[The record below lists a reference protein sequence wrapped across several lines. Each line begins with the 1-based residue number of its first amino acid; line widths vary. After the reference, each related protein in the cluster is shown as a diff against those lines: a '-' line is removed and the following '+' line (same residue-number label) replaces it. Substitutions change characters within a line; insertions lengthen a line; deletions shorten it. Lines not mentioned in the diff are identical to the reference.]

1 MIKQPRIFFWRKLKH
16 SCVIDLRM
24 KWHWG
29 LWALLI
35 SLFCVRAAEVQK
47 HGLSFEHWVA
57 DTFFEGYRP
66 QEMTQKWDI
75 PALFNKDYGGVPV
88 NPKATKF
95 GTAVGMG
102 DALRQYDI
110 KEPFLLIVGF
120 WKQVG
125 DTKVFVQSF
134 VKEITPEK
142 WHSLWGKVTREELE
156 ALDRLVKDH
165 ALSIPEARREAL
177 KIKSQPPFS
186 EAVIQ
191 VNPKI
196 DRAQRRLQC
205 SIPYKQLFKALA
217 PGVDFGEQETATVF
231 GKAIPAV
238 EESQARQFREK

>member
-1 MIKQPRIFFWRKLKH
+1 MRNFLII
-16 SCVIDLRM
+16 
-24 KWHWG
+24 G
-29 LWALLI
+29 ALLC
-35 SLFCVRAAEVQK
+35 SLSFLPAAEVQK

-66 QEMTQKWDI
+66 EGMTQKWDI
-75 PALFNKDYGGVPV
+75 PAEYNKRYGGIPA

-110 KEPFLLIVGF
+110 AEPFLLIVGF

-125 DTKVFVQSF
+125 TKKEFVQSL
-134 VKEITPEK
+134 VAPITPEK
-142 WHSLWGKVTREELE
+142 WHELWGEVTRADLE
-156 ALDRLVKDH
+156 ALDRLVKNH

-186 EAVIQ
+186 DAVIQ

-196 DRAQRRLQC
+196 DHAQRRLQC
-205 SIPYKQLFKALA
+205 SIPYKRLFEALA
-217 PGVDFGEQETATVF
+217 PGVDSREKEVAEVF
-231 GKAIPAV
+231 GKPIPDI
-238 EESQARQFREK
+238 EGSEGRKFREK